1 MNLLSTPLRAAVAA
15 AALAALGGCAAL
27 NDVTSDVSSYGSWP
41 AGRTPGTYVFERL
54 PSQTARPEQQQQ
66 LEDAARGAIEE
77 AGFRPAPD
85 AARADVTVQLGIRV
99 NRYETSAW
107 DDPLWWNGGLG
118 YGRYG
123 GWRSGLGLS
132 YRFDNPR
139 YEREVAVLIRDRASG
154 APLYETRASNDGI
167 TGGDNELI
175 AAMFE
180 AAMKDFPTPAVSP
193 RRVTVPGRH

>member
-41 AGRTPGTYVFERL
+41 AGRAPGTYVFERL

-107 DDPLWWNGGLG
+107 DDPLWWNWGLG